1 MRRSPVSTL
10 RLALL
15 FTLCAFYALRFLRC
29 ALFSLSA
36 FYALRFFRLALFTL
50 SAVYALRFLR
60 FALFSL
66 CAFYAL
72 RFFRFALFALC
83 AFCALR
89 FLRFAGTG
97 ARARILSG
105 RRRAA
110 GRSSPRNRPGLA
122 SLYTRPRS
130 GLALFA
136 LCAFHALRFSRFALF
151 TLCAFCALAAVWRV
165 RIAGGWA
172 RRRGGRGKFAGQSC
186 AQLETA
192 RSHIFCALRFS
203 RFALFALCAL
213 RGQGPAPVFSAVGA
227 DR

>member
-1 MRRSPVSTL
+1 MARGGQGKFAGQSCAQHWPWAGAGPTHPESRNSGYRMRRSPVSTL

-72 RFFRFALFALC
+72 RFFRFALFSLC

-89 FLRFAGTG
+89 FLRFA
-97 ARARILSG
+97 
-105 RRRAA
+105 
-110 GRSSPRNRPGLA
+110 
-122 SLYTRPRS
+122 
-130 GLALFA
+130 LFA
-136 LCAFHALRFSRFALF
+136 LCGDRGPRPYSRRSAP
-151 TLCAFCALAAVWRV
+151 
-165 RIAGGWA
+165 GG
-172 RRRGGRGKFAGQSC
+172 G
-186 AQLETA
+186 EE
-192 RSHIFCALRFS
+192 
-203 RFALFALCAL
+203 
-213 RGQGPAPVFSAVGA
+213 
-227 DR
+227 